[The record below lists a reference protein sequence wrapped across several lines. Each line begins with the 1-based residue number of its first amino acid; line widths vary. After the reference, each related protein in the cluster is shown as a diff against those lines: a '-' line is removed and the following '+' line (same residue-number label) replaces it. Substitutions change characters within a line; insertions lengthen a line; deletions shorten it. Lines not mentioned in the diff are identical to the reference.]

1 MNHKKIYTRAVL
13 TFTTLAFTAIS
24 CNEDWLQPKPLSFYE
39 PGIALSNVQGLYSA
53 LTTCERNMRHEY
65 FGDGA
70 PILTEIIQSEI
81 AVEGTTDKDGPTVN
95 SDVEQLHDADLNKK
109 ETETEEGRESI
120 VKNE

>member
-39 PGIALSNVQGLYSA
+39 PGIALSNVQGMYSA

-70 PILTEIIQSEI
+70 PILTEIIQSELAEEI
-81 AVEGTTDKDGPTVN
+81 SEERRVG
-95 SDVEQLHDADLNKK
+95 K
-109 ETETEEGRESI
+109 ECASTFKSRRSP
-120 VKNE
+120 KQ